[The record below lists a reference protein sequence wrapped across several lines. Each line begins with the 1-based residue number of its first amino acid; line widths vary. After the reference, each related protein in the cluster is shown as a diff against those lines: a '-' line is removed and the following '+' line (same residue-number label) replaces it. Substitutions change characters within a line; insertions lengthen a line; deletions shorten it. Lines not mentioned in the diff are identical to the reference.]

1 MERSGSRFDRDRFNV
16 LHSGTHMAVTLRDI
30 AKKLDISHVTVSLV
44 LNDRRDVTISDETR
58 ARVTEM
64 AQKMGYRPN
73 HAARALAKGRTQMLA
88 LWMASPSKLYYGK
101 VFETLYALI
110 RAAGY
115 ETVFCLADYADSS
128 RKPYDWPVDGI
139 IAVDT
144 YELVGKFELPRGI
157 PVVTLG
163 SHAESRSDSV
173 TVDIF
178 GGATKATQHLVDI
191 GCERIAHVTTQRPL
205 SERTGRSAAYKSVL
219 KTAGMKPEII
229 PCEPG
234 GALKVRES
242 VAAYIKRHGLPDGI
256 FCYSDDFGFA
266 TMRALAD
273 LGYQVGKD
281 CAIIGFDNVVEAEL
295 STPSL
300 SSVAQPLD
308 DLCRVGMHFLLNR
321 IREPHLERQ
330 VSSISMSLVERESTN
345 RS

>member
-1 MERSGSRFDRDRFNV
+1 
-16 LHSGTHMAVTLRDI
+16 MAVTLRDI

-58 ARVTEM
+58 ARVIDM

-73 HAARALAKGRTQMLA
+73 HAARALAKGRTQMIA

-101 VFETLYALI
+101 VFETLYSLI

-115 ETVFCLADYADSS
+115 ETVFCLADYADST

-139 IAVDT
+139 VAVDT
-144 YELVGKFELPRGI
+144 YELVGKFELPKGI

-173 TVDIF
+173 TVDIY
-178 GGATKATQHLVDI
+178 GGATQATQHLVDI
-191 GCERIAHVTTQRPL
+191 GCKRIAHVTTQRPL
-205 SERTGRSAAYKSVL
+205 LERSGRSAAYKAVL
-219 KTAGMKPEII
+219 KTAGLKPEVVL
-229 PCEPG
+229 CQPG
-234 GALKVRES
+234 GAQMVRES
-242 VAAYIKRHGLPDGI
+242 ICDYVKAHGLPDGF

-273 LGYQVGKD
+273 MGYSVGKD
-281 CAIIGFDNVVEAEL
+281 CAVIGFDNVPEAEL
-295 STPSL
+295 SIPSL

-321 IREPHLERQ
+321 IREPQLERQ
-330 VSSISMSLVERESTN
+330 VSSINMSLVARESTQ
-345 RS
+345 RD